1 MKIEFLAVAEQE
13 LEEAVDH
20 YNQQKAGLGDD
31 FAKEVKRA
39 LVRILQFPHAW
50 SPLSKRSRRCRTKK
64 FPYGIIYQI
73 RSDKILVVAVMHF
86 HRDPKSWK
94 SRI

>member
-1 MKIEFLAVAEQE
+1 VKIEFLAVAEQE
-13 LEEAVDH
+13 FEEAVRH

-31 FAKEVKRA
+31 FATEVKRA
-39 LVRILQFPHAW
+39 LERILQFPQAW
-50 SPLSKRSRRCRTKK
+50 SPLSKRARRCRTKK

>member
-13 LEEAVDH
+13 FEKAVRH

-31 FAKEVKRA
+31 FATEVKRA
-39 LVRILQFPHAW
+39 LERILQFPQAW
-50 SPLSKRSRRCRTKK
+50 SPLSKRARRCRTKK

>member
-13 LEEAVDH
+13 LEEAVDY

-39 LVRILQFPHAW
+39 LERILQFPHAW
-50 SPLSKRSRRCRTKK
+50 TPLSKRARRCRTQK
-64 FPYGIIYQI
+64 FPYGVIYQI
-73 RSDKILVVAVMHF
+73 RSDKILIVAVMHF